1 MNTIIH
7 CVRSWTHPTHDFV
20 FFLCSHIYG
29 ICVIRSLTYPTNY
42 SSWASPS
49 CFTLS
54 LRQLWLA
61 ALRLALSSPL
71 LSHFF
76 WNAPPTPS
84 SFWKSVWCCFHT
96 GPFLTRIL
104 VGSSSCQACSP
115 SYVRRNNMSIFAN
128 IILATPLPDVHPP
141 ALALVLGYRI
151 ISLTLGRGISSTSSQ
166 VYFPGS
172 KPYAPTG

>member
-61 ALRLALSSPL
+61 ALRLALSSPPFISFLLECSSNSFLILEISLVLFPHWTFLNSYPCWQFHLPSL
-71 LSHFF
+71 LSFLCAEKQYVYLREYYSCDASP
-76 WNAPPTPS
+76 WRS
-84 SFWKSVWCCFHT
+84 SPC
-96 GPFLTRIL
+96 
-104 VGSSSCQACSP
+104 SCPGIRVS
-115 SYVRRNNMSIFAN
+115 NN
-128 IILATPLPDVHPP
+128 
-141 ALALVLGYRI
+141 
-151 ISLTLGRGISSTSSQ
+151 
-166 VYFPGS
+166 
-172 KPYAPTG
+172 